1 MGRLRELIFDPNRRR
16 IASILGLGGIGKS
29 RLALEL
35 AFQIKAEHPPQSVF
49 WIEASEQLTFERDVL
64 EIGRQLGIPGIS
76 DDRADTN
83 NLLKQWLSRASMGKW
98 LLIVDNADDEALWGR

>member
-35 AFQIKAEHPPQSVF
+35 AFQIKAEYPPRSVF
-49 WIEASEQLTFERDVL
+49 WMEASKQLTFERDVL
-64 EIGRQLGIPGIS
+64 EIGKQLGIPGVG
-76 DDRADTN
+76 DDRADTKN
-83 NLLKQWLSRASMGKW
+83 ILKQ
-98 LLIVDNADDEALWGR
+98 